1 MPASALSP
9 QLSPEKKV
17 VLHLKPIFFL
27 FCPDVI
33 YRPEPMQTQADD
45 TFLQNRAVLAHGC
58 FFSAVANLLSKNVL
72 ALLEDQDS
80 KAMRSHD

>member
-17 VLHLKPIFFL
+17 VLHLKPNFFYFARMSYIGRNL
-27 FCPDVI
+27 CKH
-33 YRPEPMQTQADD
+33 RQTIPSYKIVQ
-45 TFLQNRAVLAHGC
+45 FLHMAV

-72 ALLEDQDS
+72 ALLEDQDL